1 METPEQSN
9 PERPVRK
16 QLDHRGPLSIDVSS
30 AWYFITLCA
39 DGHQPWTLV
48 GGDHRAAR
56 VIGNGVPGG
65 HALPRV
71 ASTVGGDHRAPRSF
85 DEIATLILDE
95 ARFFHTTGKW
105 FLAIMLI
112 MPDHL
117 HFIVH
122 GPPGGRP
129 LPAII
134 GDFKRYLTT
143 HFGIAFQ
150 ADFFDT
156 RLRDAEHFAE
166 KWNYICRNPVAR
178 GLVATPRDW
187 PHVIAFDRN
196 TGEECPHR

>member
-39 DGHQPWTLV
+39 DGHQPWTSV
-48 GGDHRAAR
+48 GGDHRYPPNEVSREAGAMR
-56 VIGNGVPGG
+56 G
-65 HALPRV
+65 
-71 ASTVGGDHRAPRSF
+71 APRSF

-187 PHVIAFDRN
+187 PHAIAFDRN
-196 TGEECPHR
+196 TGDERPHR

>member
-1 METPEQSN
+1 
-9 PERPVRK
+9 
-16 QLDHRGPLSIDVSS
+16 
-30 AWYFITLCA
+30 
-39 DGHQPWTLV
+39 
-48 GGDHRAAR
+48 
-56 VIGNGVPGG
+56 VPGG
-65 HALPRV
+65 HALPLWGP
-71 ASTVGGDHRAPRSF
+71 TVGGDHRAPRSF

-117 HFIVH
+117 HDHLHFIVH
-122 GPPGGRP
+122 GRPSAVSLRSAVPGGRP

-143 HFGIAFQ
+143 HFDIAFQ

-196 TGEECPHR
+196 TGEERPHR